1 MKTCRMKAVLALLL
15 LLVPALAAPVFS
27 NAASAAATAADTF
40 SDPAM
45 EARAR
50 NLQRQF
56 RCLVCAGENVD
67 ESGSPFSAD
76 VRRLI
81 REQIAAG
88 RVTGLGTT
96 GPEPSPLLPGLP
108 TIAATVPG
116 FEASIWLGL
125 MMPAGTPAP
134 AIARLHDAVN
144 SILTAAATRA
154 GMARGGAQP
163 MPMSVAAFDAFLRHD
178 IERQGEWIRLAR
190 IEAG

>member
-1 MKTCRMKAVLALLL
+1 MKACRMKAVLALLL
-15 LLVPALAAPVFS
+15 LLVSALAAPVFS

-88 RVTGLGTT
+88 QSDAQVQDFLVARYGDVILMKPPVQPDTWLLWLAPFLVLG
-96 GPEPSPLLPGLP
+96 
-108 TIAATVPG
+108 
-116 FEASIWLGL
+116 
-125 MMPAGTPAP
+125 AGG
-134 AIARLHDAVN
+134 AVAWVVVKK
-144 SILTAAATRA
+144 AAARSA
-154 GMARGGAQP
+154 
-163 MPMSVAAFDAFLRHD
+163 
-178 IERQGEWIRLAR
+178 
-190 IEAG
+190 